1 MALSIRDSETERL
14 ARALAA
20 ATGESVTIAT
30 RRALEERLHRLSAT
44 PRAPAEPLTERL
56 AASRRRFAAL
66 PVLDPRTPDEILGYD
81 EQSGTPS

>member
-1 MALSIRDSETERL
+1 VALSIRDSETERL

-20 ATGESVTIAT
+20 ATGESVAIAT
-30 RRALEERLHRLSAT
+30 RKAFEERLSRLPET
-44 PRAPAEPLTERL
+44 PPAPAERLAERL